1 MLLQEL
7 IGGIT
12 SGRFDSQMKE
22 FYGCSNMT
30 VMRNKSRYIDAAEH
44 FSWLYPECS
53 EVRVFSAPGRTE
65 VGGNHT
71 DHQHGCVLAAAVD
84 LDVIAIASLS
94 GDNVIRIK
102 SEGYPADEI
111 DLSDL
116 EKKPEEE
123 GTSAALIRGI
133 AAECTARGVSLKGI
147 NVYTTSQVM
156 SGSGLSSSAAF
167 ENLVGTIFD
176 RMFASGSIGAVEIA
190 KTGQIAENV
199 YFGKAS
205 GLMDQMVSSVGGFV
219 FIDFADPE
227 KPVIDKVDFDFSGA
241 GYSLCITD
249 TKGSHDDLTPDYVAV
264 PEEMKQVAKVLG
276 GEVLRDCDEEDFYEK
291 LPEIRELCSDRAIL
305 RAAHFFAE
313 NRRAADEAQALRCG
327 DLTEF
332 FRLVNESGQS
342 SADLLQNLYSVSRP
356 LDQAIPLAIMVSRRV
371 LGDSGAVRVHGGGF
385 AGTIQAFV
393 PAYLAPDYA
402 KELDRIF
409 GEGSCHI
416 LSIRPAGGAEL
427 VL

>member
-12 SGRFDSQMKE
+12 SGAFDSQMKD
-22 FYGCSNMT
+22 FYSCDEMT
-30 VMRNKSRYIDAAEH
+30 VMRNKSRYINAAEH
-44 FSWLYPECS
+44 FSRLYPECS
-53 EVRVFSAPGRTE
+53 EIRVFSAPGRTE

-84 LDVIAIASLS
+84 LDVIAIAALN
-94 GDNVIRIK
+94 GEDVIRIK
-102 SEGYPADEI
+102 SEGYPADEVS
-111 DLSDL
+111 LSEL

-133 AAECTARGVSLKGI
+133 AAKFAENGVSLKGI
-147 NVYTTSQVM
+147 NVYTTSEVI

-190 KTGQIAENV
+190 KIGQYAENV

-219 FIDFADPE
+219 SIDFARPDAP
-227 KPVIDKVDFDFSGA
+227 IINKVDFDFSGA
-241 GYSLCITD
+241 GYALCITD
-249 TKGSHDDLTPDYVAV
+249 TKGSHGDLTADYVAV
-264 PEEMKQVAKVLG
+264 PEEMKQVARVLG
-276 GEVLRDCDEEDFYEK
+276 GDVLRDCDEEEFYQK
-291 LPEIRELCSDRAIL
+291 LPEIREKCSDRAIL

-313 NRRAADEAQALRCG
+313 NRRAIDEAEALKTG
-327 DLTEF
+327 DLIEF
-332 FRLVNESGQS
+332 FRLVNESGRS
-342 SADLLQNLYSVSRP
+342 SADFLQNLYSVSRP
-356 LDQAIPLAIMVSRRV
+356 NDQAIPLAIMVSRRI
-371 LGDSGAVRVHGGGF
+371 LGDDGAVRVHGGGF

-393 PAYLAPDYA
+393 PAYLAKDYA

-409 GEGSCHI
+409 GVGSCHI
-416 LSIRPAGGAEL
+416 LAIRNAGGAEL

>member
-12 SGRFDSQMKE
+12 SGTFDSQMKD
-22 FYGCSNMT
+22 FYGCDEMT
-30 VMRNKSRYIDAAEH
+30 VMRNKSRYINAAEH
-44 FSWLYPECS
+44 FSRLYPECS
-53 EVRVFSAPGRTE
+53 EIRVFSAPGRTE

-84 LDVIAIASLS
+84 LDVIAIAALN
-94 GDNVIRIK
+94 GEDVIRIK
-102 SEGYPADEI
+102 SEGYPADEVS
-111 DLSDL
+111 LSEL

-133 AAECTARGVSLKGI
+133 AAKFAENGVSLKGI
-147 NVYTTSQVM
+147 NVYTTSEVI

-190 KTGQIAENV
+190 KIGQYAENV

-219 FIDFADPE
+219 SIDFARPDAP
-227 KPVIDKVDFDFSGA
+227 IINKVDFDFSGA
-241 GYSLCITD
+241 GYALCITD
-249 TKGSHDDLTPDYVAV
+249 TKGSHGDLTADYVAV
-264 PEEMKQVAKVLG
+264 PEEMKQVARVLG
-276 GEVLRDCDEEDFYEK
+276 GDVLRDCDEEEFYQK
-291 LPEIRELCSDRAIL
+291 LPEIREKCSDRAIL

-313 NRRAADEAQALRCG
+313 NRRAIDEAEALKTG
-327 DLTEF
+327 DLIEF
-332 FRLVNESGQS
+332 FRLVNESGRS
-342 SADLLQNLYSVSRP
+342 SADFLQNLYSVSRP
-356 LDQAIPLAIMVSRRV
+356 NDQAIPLAIMVSRRI
-371 LGDSGAVRVHGGGF
+371 LGDDGAVRVHGGGF

-393 PAYLAPDYA
+393 PAYLAKDYA

-409 GEGSCHI
+409 GVGSCHI
-416 LSIRPAGGAEL
+416 LAIRNAGGAEL